1 MRFKYLALATTGVC
15 IALVAVWLL
24 APRALLAFW
33 GVSSAADPLA
43 DLMGRRTAALF
54 AGLGLMLYLARD
66 AEPSTA
72 RTALSGGFALACL
85 ALVFSG
91 VYELWAGHAGV
102 GILAAILV
110 EAALALGFLT
120 ARAGGDA
127 E

>member
-1 MRFKYLALATTGVC
+1 MRFKLLALATTGVC
-15 IALVAVWLL
+15 LALVAVWLV
-24 APRALLAFW
+24 APRTVLAFW

-54 AGLGLMLYLARD
+54 AGLGLMLYLARN

-72 RTALSGGFALACL
+72 RTALASGFALACL
-85 ALVFSG
+85 GLAFSG
-91 VYELWAGHAGV
+91 LYELWAGHVGI

-120 ARAGGDA
+120 ARA
-127 E
+127 